1 VALPVGK
8 SGMERGL
15 RFGSHD
21 DQAGLALDKLLKGS
35 VCGFAR
41 LLNIF
46 MKAS

>member
-21 DQAGLALDKLLKGS
+21 DQAGLALDKLLKGWRS
-35 VCGFAR
+35 VD
-41 LLNIF
+41 LLVC
-46 MKAS
+46 